1 MNTLAHDEFRTPR
14 PIAGWRVV
22 FTAFSMALFAWG
34 LGFYG
39 LSVYLQY
46 LGRAGRFSPALL
58 SVATTFYFLV
68 GALALFGIE
77 HAVTR
82 LGRRRVSIAGVLLLA
97 SCASALA
104 HAPNGVVLFALYA
117 GMAVGWAATSG
128 TAVAHIVGRWF
139 DLRRGLAL
147 GLALTG
153 ASAAGFLIVPL
164 MVAFIARLGMAPGVF
179 ALAALLSAALLVLMH
194 FNLVE
199 PDAAP
204 AAGAGGA
211 AAPVLTPVPID
222 AALLRVCALF
232 AIGWFAQVAFLAQQL
247 PLLVPKVDAAW
258 ATLAVA
264 TTTASAL
271 LGRLVLALFI
281 DRVSHR
287 VATAASFGLQ
297 ALGSALLLA
306 SDQPHAVI
314 AGCALIGFSVGNVIT
329 LPALFAQREFAAA
342 HYAQVVTRI
351 NSSGQM
357 LYAFGPMV
365 AGLLLARSGNADST
379 LLACL
384 ACQLVA
390 MALCVRINRAA

>member
-1 MNTLAHDEFRTPR
+1 MNPPPPDEFRTPR

-22 FTAFSMALFAWG
+22 FTAFCMALFAWG

-77 HAVTR
+77 RALPR
-82 LGRRRVSIAGVLLLA
+82 FGRRRISVAGVLLLA
-97 SCASALA
+97 LCASALA
-104 HAPNGVVLFALYA
+104 HAPNATVLFLLYG
-117 GMAVGWAATSG
+117 GMALGWAATSG
-128 TAVAHIVGRWF
+128 TAVAHIVGHWF
-139 DLRRGLAL
+139 EQRRGAAL
-147 GLALTG
+147 TLALTG

-164 MVAFIARLGMAPGVF
+164 MVAFIARWGMAQGVA
-179 ALAALLSAALLVLMH
+179 ALAALLGGALLLLMH

-199 PDAAP
+199 PAD
-204 AAGAGGA
+204 A
-211 AAPVLTPVPID
+211 AAPGPAPRATAPLRID
-222 AALLRVCALF
+222 AALVRVCALF
-232 AIGWFAQVAFLAQQL
+232 AIGWLAQVAFLAQQL
-247 PLLVPKVDAAW
+247 PLLVPKVGAAW

-264 TTTASAL
+264 ATTASAL
-271 LGRLVLALFI
+271 FGRLVLALAI
-281 DRVSHR
+281 DRMSHR

-297 ALGSALLLA
+297 VLGTLALLA
-306 SDQPHAVI
+306 SDRPEAVL

-351 NSSGQM
+351 NFSGQV
-357 LYAFGPMV
+357 LYAFGPMA
-365 AGLLLARSGNADST
+365 AGLLLARSGTADST

-384 ACQLVA
+384 ACQLVSIV
-390 MALCVRINRAA
+390 LCVRFSRAA